1 MSRDV
6 KIIRKM
12 KHSPRNIRFEE
23 MDAFLR
29 RQGFKGTPRGGSHVQ
44 YRRAD
49 GVRFSIVRPHGD
61 DKTVNSN
68 AVKEVLDTLG
78 L

>member
-1 MSRDV
+1 MSRDD

-12 KHSPRNIRFEE
+12 KQSPRNIRFEE
-23 MDAFLR
+23 LDGFLR
-29 RQGFKGTPRGGSHVQ
+29 RQGFEGTQRGSHVQ

-49 GVRFSIVRPHGD
+49 GMRFSVVRPHGS
-61 DKTVNSN
+61 DKTVNQN
-68 AVKEVLDTLG
+68 AIKEIAERLG